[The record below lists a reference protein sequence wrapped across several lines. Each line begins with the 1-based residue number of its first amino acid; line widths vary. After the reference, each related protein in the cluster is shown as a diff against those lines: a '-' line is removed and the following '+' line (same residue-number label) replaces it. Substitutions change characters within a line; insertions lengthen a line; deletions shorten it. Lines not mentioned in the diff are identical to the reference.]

1 VTNVVGP
8 EQWLAAR
15 KELLAREEEL
25 AAAHEA
31 VRRARRELP
40 MVRVDKD
47 YVYEGADGKKSLLDL
62 FEGRRQLIVYHFMF
76 DPSWQQGC
84 KWCSYLV
91 DNVGDVSHLHVR
103 DTTLALVSR
112 APIDKILPFR
122 ARMGWTL
129 PWYSSNGSDFNYD
142 FHVTLDE
149 SVTPVEYNYRDK
161 SALAEFFTSGEQ
173 GGASVFLREG
183 DEVFHTYSAYA
194 EGLALLHTLDNYL
207 DLPPLGG
214 QFSDMGWL
222 RHHDRY

>member
-1 VTNVVGP
+1 VNEVVGP
-8 EQWLAAR
+8 EQWLTER
-15 KELLAREEEL
+15 KALLAREEEL
-25 AAAHEA
+25 AAAYEA
-31 VRRARRELP
+31 VRAARRELP

-47 YVYEGADGKKSLLDL
+47 YVYEGADGKKTLLDL

-76 DPSWQQGC
+76 DPSWDQGC

-91 DNVGDVSHLHVR
+91 DNIGHLSHLHVR

-122 ARMGWTL
+122 ERMGWTL
-129 PWYSSNGSDFNYD
+129 PWYSSHGSEFNYD

-149 SVTPVEYNYRDK
+149 SVTPAEYNYQK
-161 SALAEFFTSGEQ
+161 VFASGEQ

-183 DEVFHTYSAYA
+183 DDVFHAYSAYG
-194 EGLALLHTLDNYL
+194 EALGPVHTLDNYL
-207 DLPPLGG
+207 DLTPLGG
-214 QFSDMGWL
+214 DYADMGWL

>member
-1 VTNVVGP
+1 MKVVGP
-8 EQWLAAR
+8 EQWLAER
-15 KELLAREEEL
+15 KALLAREEEL

-31 VRRARRELP
+31 VRAARRELP

-47 YVYEGADGKKSLLDL
+47 YVYEGADGKSTLLDL

-76 DPSWQQGC
+76 DPSWEQGC

-91 DNVGDVSHLHVR
+91 DNIGHLSHLHVR

-122 ARMGWTL
+122 ERMGWTL
-129 PWYSSNGSDFNYD
+129 PWYSSHGSEFNYD

-149 SVTPVEYNYRDK
+149 SVTPAEYNYERV
-161 SALAEFFTSGEQ
+161 LASGEQ

-183 DEVFHTYSAYA
+183 DAVFHAYSAYGA
-194 EGLALLHTLDNYL
+194 GLGLVHTLDNYL
-207 DLPPLGG
+207 DLTPLGG
-214 QFSDMGWL
+214 QYADMGWL